1 MFKIKKSIQ
10 TNEIVFGKLYV
21 YIYIKKKQTETH
33 TVANF
38 GNLIKILA
46 GVYVCV

>member
-1 MFKIKKSIQ
+1 MFKIKNQYKPMKSYSV
-10 TNEIVFGKLYV
+10 NYMF
-21 YIYIKKKQTETH
+21 IYIKKKQTETH
-33 TVANF
+33 TVADF

>member
-21 YIYIKKKQTETH
+21 YIYKKKQTETH
-33 TVANF
+33 TVADF